1 MKLSVTPAIIFKS
14 LLACI
19 AVLAVMHCVALL
31 GQTLVG
37 GKLALLMW
45 QMFDLNHE
53 QNFPTLFSV
62 LQLLLCSGLL
72 LLIHKESRS
81 SGRPE
86 GYYWLALA
94 AVFVYLGVDELC
106 ELHERAIEPM
116 RRLLKPT
123 GALSFAWVVP
133 YSALA
138 LIVGASFIRF
148 WWRLAPRYRLLFA
161 VAGVFY
167 VTGAI
172 GMEMV
177 GSYLFTQYGWQ
188 SLQFNIE
195 TLFEEVMEM
204 ASISLFVFA
213 LTELLFLRV
222 GSITVAV
229 PGVVAS
235 HPNQELITDA
245 LDDRRA
251 SAA

>member
-1 MKLSVTPAIIFKS
+1 MKLSVTPASIFRS

-31 GQTLVG
+31 GETLVG

-62 LQLLLCSGLL
+62 LQLLLCSGML

-106 ELHERAIEPM
+106 ELHERLIEPM
-116 RRLLKPT
+116 RRLLKPS
-123 GALSFAWVVP
+123 GALSFAWVIP

-138 LIVGASFIRF
+138 LIVGGFFVRF
-148 WWRLAPRYRLLFA
+148 WWRLPPRYRLLFA

-167 VTGAI
+167 VVGAI

-177 GSYLFTQYGWQ
+177 GSYLFTRYGWQ
-188 SLQFNIE
+188 SIQFNIE

-213 LTELLFLRV
+213 LSEFLFLRV

-235 HPNQELITDA
+235 HPNRELIADA